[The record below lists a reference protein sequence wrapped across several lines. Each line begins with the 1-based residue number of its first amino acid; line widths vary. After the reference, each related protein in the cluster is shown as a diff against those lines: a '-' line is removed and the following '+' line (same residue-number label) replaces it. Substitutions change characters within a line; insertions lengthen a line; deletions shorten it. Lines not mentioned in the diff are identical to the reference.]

1 MQTKYIFVTGGVC
14 SSLGKGIAASSIGTL
29 LKASGFKVFM
39 QKLDPYLNVDPGT
52 MSPFQHGEVYVT
64 NDGAETDLDLGHYE
78 RFIDENL
85 STYSSVTTGK
95 IYADIISRERKGE
108 FLGGTIQIIPHIT
121 NEIQE
126 RITLAAKK
134 SGAEIMIIEIGGTT
148 GDIEGQPFLEAIR
161 QLRHKLG
168 SDNTLFV
175 HLTLLPHLQATKEL
189 KTKPTQ
195 ASVRELRSLG
205 IQPDIIVARA
215 DLAIPKEILQK
226 ISLFCDVDR
235 EAVIGAS
242 TVKSIYE
249 VPLNFE
255 EQNLATLIGKK
266 LKLGNVKPKLKEW
279 KELVE
284 KIHKDRKPLN
294 IGIVTKYT
302 GLEDAYLSVIES
314 LKIACYHQER
324 QLNLHWIDAED
335 LEAKK
340 KETVAMLKKVDGI
353 VVPGGFGS
361 RGTEGKIASATYART
376 TKVPYLGLCLG
387 MQLMTIDYARQALK
401 NPKIT
406 SEEFDEEGK
415 LDRSNYVIHFLPGQ
429 SKNSE
434 KGGTLRLG
442 AYDCAI
448 QKGTKTYD
456 AYKKTLISERHRHRY
471 EFNNDFKEKLENA
484 GMVFS
489 GMNPAQKLVEI
500 AEIKDHPFMV
510 GSQFHPEFLSRPNRP
525 HPLFAAFIN
534 AAIKHAKV

>member
-85 STYSSVTTGK
+85 AAYSSVTTGK
-95 IYADIISRERKGE
+95 IYADTISRERKGE
-108 FLGGTIQIIPHIT
+108 FLGGTIQIVPHIT
-121 NEIQE
+121 NAIQE

-168 SDNTLFV
+168 NEHTLFV

-195 ASVRELRSLG
+195 ASVRELRALG
-205 IQPDIIVARA
+205 IQPDIIMARA
-215 DLAIPKEILQK
+215 DLEIPKEILKK
-226 ISLFCDVDR
+226 ISLFCDVDV
-235 EAVIGAS
+235 EAVIAAE

-249 VPLNFE
+249 VPLHFE
-255 EQNLATLIGKK
+255 NQHLATLIAKK
-266 LKLGNVKPKLKEW
+266 LNLGNVKPKLKEW

-284 KIHKDRKPLN
+284 KIQKDRKPLN

-340 KETVAMLKKVDGI
+340 KETVAMLKTVDGI

-361 RGTEGKIASATYART
+361 RGTEGKIASAGFART
-376 TKVPYLGLCLG
+376 NKVPYLGLCLG
-387 MQLMTIDYARQALK
+387 MQLMTIDFARHTLK

-415 LDRSNYVIHFLPGQ
+415 LTPDHYVIHFLPGQ
-429 SKNSE
+429 SKERE

-456 AYKKTLISERHRHRY
+456 AYKKTMISERHRHRY
-471 EFNNDFKEKLENA
+471 EFNNIFKEKLEEA
-484 GMVFS
+484 GMIFP
-489 GMNPAQKLVEI
+489 GMNPTQNLVEI

-525 HPLFAAFIN
+525 HPLFAAFIS

>member
-1 MQTKYIFVTGGVC
+1 
-14 SSLGKGIAASSIGTL
+14 
-29 LKASGFKVFM
+29 
-39 QKLDPYLNVDPGT
+39 
-52 MSPFQHGEVYVT
+52 
-64 NDGAETDLDLGHYE
+64 
-78 RFIDENL
+78 
-85 STYSSVTTGK
+85 
-95 IYADIISRERKGE
+95 
-108 FLGGTIQIIPHIT
+108 
-121 NEIQE
+121 
-126 RITLAAKK
+126 
-134 SGAEIMIIEIGGTT
+134 MIIEIGGTT

-168 SDNTLFV
+168 NEHTLFV

-195 ASVRELRSLG
+195 ASVRELRALG
-205 IQPDIIVARA
+205 IQPDIIMARA
-215 DLAIPKEILQK
+215 DLEIPKEILKK
-226 ISLFCDVDR
+226 ISLFCDVDV
-235 EAVIGAS
+235 EAVIAAE

-249 VPLNFE
+249 VPLHFE
-255 EQNLATLIGKK
+255 NQHLATLIAKK
-266 LKLGNVKPKLKEW
+266 LNLGNVKPKLKEW

-284 KIHKDRKPLN
+284 KIQKDRKPLN

-340 KETVAMLKKVDGI
+340 KETVAMLKTVDGI

-361 RGTEGKIASATYART
+361 RGTEGKIASAGFART
-376 TKVPYLGLCLG
+376 NKVPYLGLCLG
-387 MQLMTIDYARQALK
+387 MQLMTIDFARHTLK

-415 LDRSNYVIHFLPGQ
+415 LTPDHYVIHFLPGQ
-429 SKNSE
+429 SKERE

-456 AYKKTLISERHRHRY
+456 AYKKTMISERHRHRY
-471 EFNNDFKEKLENA
+471 EFNNIFKEKLEEA
-484 GMVFS
+484 GMIFP
-489 GMNPAQKLVEI
+489 GMNPTQNLVEI

-525 HPLFAAFIN
+525 HPLFAAFIS